1 MCSGFIPNMYFGGLK
16 SGEERQGHTSDY
28 KWQVCPRLGQH
39 PEEIKS
45 HCCCANATNIINPG
59 EDIRA
64 TLKAPSTV
72 ILSWFT

>member
-16 SGEERQGHTSDY
+16 GGGERQGHTSVY

-39 PEEIKS
+39 PEEIK
-45 HCCCANATNIINPG
+45 CCCANATNIINLC
-59 EDIRA
+59 EDIHA
-64 TLKAPSTV
+64 SLKAPYTV